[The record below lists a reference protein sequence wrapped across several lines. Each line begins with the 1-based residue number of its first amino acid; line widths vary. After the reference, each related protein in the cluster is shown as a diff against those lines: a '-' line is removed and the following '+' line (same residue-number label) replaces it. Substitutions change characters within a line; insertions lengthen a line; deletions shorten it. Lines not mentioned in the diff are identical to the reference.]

1 VKYCEKAKISIF
13 QANLQYKTTL
23 SYEYKGQDDM
33 AKDGINR
40 PQDSEKTQYERFL
53 QLFRRNEE
61 RIFGFILKL
70 LPNFSLA
77 EDIMQDTMM
86 VMWRKF
92 EDFEE
97 GTCFAAWGM
106 QIARYKVMEFHQQNK
121 KHTIVHFNDDI
132 LKQITTD
139 DTSGGPK
146 DRYLEALHGCV
157 NKLKEQNREI
167 VMLRYSKELSSK
179 QISQQMGVSTNVV
192 YKSIAKTHYLL
203 QECVEKTLSAWEL
216 A

>member
-1 VKYCEKAKISIF
+1 M
-13 QANLQYKTTL
+13 
-23 SYEYKGQDDM
+23 GR
-33 AKDGINR
+33 DGENM
-40 PQDSEKTQYERFL
+40 PHEFEKTQYERFL

-86 VMWRKF
+86 IMWRKF
-92 EDFEE
+92 EEFEE

-121 KHTIVHFNDDI
+121 KHVVVHFNEEI
-132 LKQITTD
+132 LKQLTTD
-139 DTSGGPK
+139 DSGSGSK
-146 DRYLEALHGCV
+146 NRYMEALHGCV
-157 NKLKEQNREI
+157 NKLKEQNQEI
-167 VMLRYSKELSSK
+167 VMLRYSKEMSSK
-179 QISQQMGVSTNVV
+179 QISVQMGVSTNVV
-192 YKSIAKTHYLL
+192 YKSIAKIHYLL

-216 A
+216 T